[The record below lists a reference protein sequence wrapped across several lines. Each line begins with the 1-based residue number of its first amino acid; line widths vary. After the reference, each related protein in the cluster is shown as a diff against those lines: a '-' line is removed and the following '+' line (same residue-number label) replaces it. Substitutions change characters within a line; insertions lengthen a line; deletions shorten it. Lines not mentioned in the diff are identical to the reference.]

1 MPWSDVPTLILKAWR
16 YVLGDQTRKEASL
29 EADGERALEAT
40 KQARTAAELNAADA
54 DLQRVHDRARAA
66 RGE

>member
-1 MPWSDVPTLILKAWR
+1 MPWSDVPTLVLKAWR
-16 YVLGDQTRKEASL
+16 YLLGDQSRKEAAL
-29 EADGERALEAT
+29 EREGEQALEAT
-40 KQARTAAELNAADA
+40 KRVRTAAELNAADA

>member
-1 MPWSDVPTLILKAWR
+1 MPWSDVPTLLLKAWR

-29 EADGERALEAT
+29 EAEGERALEAT

-54 DLQRVHDRARAA
+54 ELQRVHDAARAA
-66 RGE
+66 RGD